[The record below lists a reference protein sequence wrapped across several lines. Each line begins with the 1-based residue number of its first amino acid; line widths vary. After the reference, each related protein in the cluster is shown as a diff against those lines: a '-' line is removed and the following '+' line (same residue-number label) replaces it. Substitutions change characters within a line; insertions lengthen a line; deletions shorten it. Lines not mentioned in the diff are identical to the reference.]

1 MLNYHPETY
10 CTYAFGGYASH
21 EKWICCAG
29 SGTFNSFAEVNQ
41 SEEIQ
46 QLRQALRQGER
57 HPRCA
62 VCWDA
67 EAAGNASARSVGS
80 ADREW
85 QRIQIELAQ
94 PKLRHLWIDSGSVCN
109 LACRICE
116 PKYSSSLYK
125 EHKDRFGHV
134 TVPITKTNV
143 EYLITEDFSQIENI
157 MILGGEPFLN
167 LDYCT
172 VLEEIVRQDRASQCS
187 LVFFS
192 NGTVKPSQ
200 RVLDLLSQFYQVVL
214 YFSTDAVDNQFS
226 YVRTNGVWSQVLE
239 NIDFI
244 HNAGIPNLKQNFH
257 ITVSALNVMYLDE
270 LLGWMA
276 YYYGT
281 GPSARTVIEQAM
293 DEHRITYMVT
303 ERPPHYSFGIFT
315 DSQRSKII
323 EHLESSQFDLQ
334 GIVNQIKTYQHTP
347 AYAEKFWTETEWT
360 EQYQGLAVEQYL
372 PRLVNILQS

>member
-29 SGTFNSFAEVNQ
+29 SGTLDSFAEVNQ
-41 SEEIQ
+41 NEEIQ
-46 QLRQALRQGER
+46 QLRQALRHGER

-80 ADREW
+80 ADRDW
-85 QRIQIELAQ
+85 QRIQLDLAQ

-143 EYLITEDFSQIENI
+143 EYLISEDFDQIENI

-167 LDYCT
+167 LDYCA
-172 VLEEIVRQDRASQCS
+172 VLEEIVRQDRARQCT
-187 LVFFS
+187 LIFFS
-192 NGTVKPSQ
+192 NGTVRPNR
-200 RVLDLLSQFYQVVL
+200 RVLDLMAQFNQVVL
-214 YFSTDAVDNQFS
+214 YFSIDAVGDQFE
-226 YVRTNGVWSQVLE
+226 YVRTNGVWSQVLSNVE
-239 NIDFI
+239 YIQD
-244 HNAGIPNLKQNFH
+244 AGIPQLKQNFH

-270 LLGWMA
+270 LLTWIA
-276 YYYGT
+276 EFYDKDQDPCVT
-281 GPSARTVIEQAM
+281 IAQAM
-293 DEHRITYMVT
+293 SEHRITYLVT

-315 DSQRSKII
+315 NDQRDRVLAQ
-323 EHLESSQFDLQ
+323 LESSQFDLQ
-334 GIVNQIKTYQHTP
+334 GIVNQIKTHQHTP
-347 AYAEKFWTETEWT
+347 ARVEKFWTETAWT
-360 EQYQGLAVEQYL
+360 EQYRGLAVAQYL

>member
-29 SGTFNSFAEVNQ
+29 SGTFDSFAEVNQ

-80 ADREW
+80 ADRDW
-85 QRIQIELAQ
+85 QRIQLDLAQ

-109 LACRICE
+109 LACRVCE

-143 EYLITEDFSQIENI
+143 EYLITEDFSEIENI
-157 MILGGEPFLN
+157 IVLGGEPFLN

-172 VLEEIVRQDRASQCS
+172 VLEEIVRQGRAGQCT
-187 LVFFS
+187 LIFFS

-200 RVLDLLSQFYQVVL
+200 RVLNLLSQFYQVVL
-214 YFSTDAVDNQFS
+214 YFSIDAVDDQFG
-226 YVRTNGVWSQVLE
+226 YVRTNGVWAQVLE
-239 NIDFI
+239 NLDFI
-244 HNAGIPNLKQNFH
+244 HSAGIPNFKQNFH

-270 LLGWMA
+270 LLTWIA
-276 YYYGT
+276 EFYDKDQDPCVT
-281 GPSARTVIEQAM
+281 IAQAM
-293 DEHRITYMVT
+293 SEHRITYMVT

-315 DSQRSKII
+315 DNQR
-323 EHLESSQFDLQ
+323 EQVLAHLESSEFDLQ

-347 AYAEKFWTETEWT
+347 ARAEKFWAETAWT
-360 EQYQGLAVEQYL
+360 EQYRDLAVAQYL
-372 PRLVNILQS
+372 PRLVDILQS

>member
-46 QLRQALRQGER
+46 QLRQALRRGER

-67 EAAGNASARSVGS
+67 EAAGNSSARSVGS
-80 ADREW
+80 ADRDW
-85 QRIQIELAQ
+85 QRIQIELEQ
-94 PKLRHLWIDSGSVCN
+94 TKLRHLWIDSGSVCN

-143 EYLITEDFSQIENI
+143 EYLITEDFSEIENI

-172 VLEEIVRQDRASQCS
+172 VLEEIVRQGRASQCN

-192 NGTVKPSQ
+192 NGTVRPNQ
-200 RVLDLLSQFYQVVL
+200 RVLALLSQFSHVL
-214 YFSTDAVDNQFS
+214 LKFSTDAVGDQFE
-226 YVRTNGVWSQVLE
+226 YMRTNGVWAQVLD
-239 NIDFI
+239 NIDYI
-244 HNAGIPNLKQNFH
+244 HKAGIPNLKQNFH

-270 LLGWMA
+270 LLAWIA
-276 YYYGT
+276 EYYST

-293 DEHRITYMVT
+293 DEHSITYMVT

-315 DSQRSKII
+315 DAQR
-323 EHLESSQFDLQ
+323 EQVLAHLESSQFDLQ

-347 AYAEKFWTETEWT
+347 AYAKKFWTETAWT
-360 EQYQGLAVEQYL
+360 EQYRGLTVEQYL
-372 PRLVNILQS
+372 PRLTNILQS